1 MKQTDV
7 RRENRRSHP
16 MEAALAAF
24 LDESSVRDAL
34 DPGFIA
40 DGKRNVPPER
50 DVEPTILSPAELC
63 HSIHSERRAMQ
74 PHSTPI
80 DPTRTTHAR

>member
-1 MKQTDV
+1 MRFVDV
-7 RRENRRSHP
+7 RRENRCSHP
-16 MEAALAAF
+16 METALAAF
-24 LDESSVRDAL
+24 RDERSVCDAL

-63 HSIHSERRAMQ
+63 GSIHPERRAMQ

-80 DPTRTTHAR
+80 DPTRTTHVR